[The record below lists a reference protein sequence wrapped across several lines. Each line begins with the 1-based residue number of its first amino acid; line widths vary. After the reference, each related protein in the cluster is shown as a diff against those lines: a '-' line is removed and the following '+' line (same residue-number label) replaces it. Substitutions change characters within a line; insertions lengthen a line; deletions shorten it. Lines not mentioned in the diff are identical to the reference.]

1 MKKSAS
7 LFKQKKEHA
16 GIE

>member
-7 LFKQKKEHA
+7 KAQVFS
-16 GIE
+16 I

>member
-7 LFKQKKEHA
+7 
-16 GIE
+16 G

>member
-7 LFKQKKEHA
+7 S
-16 GIE
+16 GN